1 MVSNKTIPTGER
13 TRVQK
18 SSKSPRRREPARWM
32 PGAASPLLLEASD
45 ATVPAL
51 LRLLDAHESGLPA
64 SEVEPRLAKFGRNE
78 VATENPPAWYR
89 MLLRNLRNPFVVVL
103 MLLGAVS
110 LTTGDLRAGVVVG
123 VMVVVSVLMRFVSEY
138 RSTLAAEAL
147 RTMVR
152 TTATVIRQ
160 VVRAE
165 PDGTMRLHPEKAEVP
180 FETLVPGDLIHLSAG
195 DMVPAD
201 LRLITA
207 KDLFVSQSALTGES
221 MPVEKTDTVTAAVE
235 GSAAADRGRAR
246 DALGRTNLCF
256 MGTSVVSGSGLGLA
270 VATGRRA
277 YFGSMASS
285 LLGRRSLTSFDRGVN
300 AVSWVLIRFMA
311 VMVPVV
317 FLVNGMLKGDWV
329 EAFLFG
335 IAVAVGLTPEMLPMI
350 VTANLAKGAWMMAR
364 HKCVVKRLSA
374 IQNLGAMD
382 VCCTDKTG
390 TLTEDKIVLERYLD
404 PHGRDSD
411 RVLELAYLNSYWQTG
426 LKNLLDRAVLE
437 HVQLNTQLDLPQ
449 GYRKVDEIPFD
460 FDRRRMSVVVARADA
475 AEHTLI
481 CKGAVEELLKV
492 SSHVEDGGRLV
503 PLDAERRRRAETLA
517 RRLNM
522 EGLRVI
528 AVGSRVFG
536 AQRTSYG
543 VPDESDLV
551 LAGFIAFLDPP
562 KQTAAPA
569 IRALR
574 EHGVAV
580 KIITGD
586 NDIVTRRV
594 CRLVGLE
601 IERLLLG
608 PEVEML
614 DDDDLAAAAERV
626 TVFAKVAPM
635 QKARII
641 RALQRT
647 GHTVGY
653 LGDGINDAAALRDAD
668 VGISVDTAADIARES
683 ADIIMLEKSLLVLAD
698 GIAKGRE
705 VYGNIIKYI
714 KMTASS
720 NFGNV
725 FSVLVASALLPF
737 LPMLPIHLL
746 IQNLLYDFSQLTIPW
761 DRMDAEFLAQPRR
774 WDPSGIARFMLC
786 MGPVSSVFDVLTFAV
801 LWFVFHASSP
811 AQQSLFQSGW
821 FVEGL
826 LTQTLVVHVIR
837 TRKVPF
843 VGSRASLPVMVTT
856 AAVMALG
863 VCVPFT
869 PFGHAVGLVSLPWAY
884 FPWLGALLLGYCLL
898 AQAVKRCYT
907 ARFDTWL

>member
-1 MVSNKTIPTGER
+1 MVSNKTIPTRER

-18 SSKSPRRREPARWM
+18 SPKSPRRREPARWM
-32 PGAASPLLLEASD
+32 PGAASPLLLEVSD
-45 ATVPAL
+45 ATVPAV
-51 LRLLDAHESGLPA
+51 LRLLEAHESGLPA
-64 SEVEPRLAKFGRNE
+64 SDVEPRLARFGRNE
-78 VATENPPAWYR
+78 VAAEKPPAWYR

-110 LTTGDLRAGVVVG
+110 LTTGDLRAGIVVG

-138 RSTLAAEAL
+138 RSTRAAEAL

-160 VVRAE
+160 VARAE
-165 PDGTMRLHPEKAEVP
+165 SDGTMRFHAEKTEVP
-180 FETLVPGDLIHLSAG
+180 FEALVPGDLIHLSAG

-221 MPVEKTDTVTAAVE
+221 MPVEKTDTV
-235 GSAAADRGRAR
+235 AAAGRSL
-246 DALGRTNLCF
+246 DALGRPNLCF

-277 YFGSMASS
+277 YFGAMASS
-285 LLGRRSLTSFDRGVN
+285 VLGRRSLTSFDRGVN

-350 VTANLAKGAWMMAR
+350 VTANLAKGAWMIAR

-404 PHGRDSD
+404 PHGRDSN

-437 HVQLNTQLDLPQ
+437 HVQLNTQLDLPR

-492 SSHVEDGGRLV
+492 SSRVEEGGRLV
-503 PLDAERRRRAETLA
+503 PLAAESRRRAEKLA

-536 AQRTSYG
+536 AQRTAYG
-543 VPDESDLV
+543 VADESDLV

-580 KIITGD
+580 KVITGD

-614 DDDDLAAAAERV
+614 DDDDLAAAAEQV

-746 IQNLLYDFSQLTIPW
+746 IQNLLYDFSQLAIPW
-761 DRMDAEFLAQPRR
+761 DRMDAEFLARPRR

-786 MGPVSSVFDVLTFAV
+786 MGPVSSVFDVLTFVV
-801 LWFVFHASSP
+801 LWFVFHATSP

-826 LTQTLVVHVIR
+826 LTQTLIVHVIR

-843 VGSRASLPVMVTT
+843 VESRASLPVMVTT
-856 AAVMALG
+856 AAVMAVG

-869 PFGHAVGLVSLPWAY
+869 PFGHAVGLVSLPGAY

-898 AQAVKRCYT
+898 AQAVKRWYT
-907 ARFDTWL
+907 ARSDTWL